1 MKAYLDEKALKEVSE
16 QQGTVSQQLLSEKMD
31 IKLAAEV
38 TNSNGKRLKAEAL
51 KLTHAMF
58 QNIIKDK
65 GGKVAV
71 EAERLTSLIENK
83 N

>member
-16 QQGTVSQQLLSEKMD
+16 QQGIVSSQLLDATMD

-51 KLTHAMF
+51 KLTHAEF
-58 QNIIKDK
+58 QDF
-65 GGKVAV
+65 VAHRGSRV
-71 EAERLTSLIENK
+71 SIEAGRLTKLIDDK
-83 N
+83 S